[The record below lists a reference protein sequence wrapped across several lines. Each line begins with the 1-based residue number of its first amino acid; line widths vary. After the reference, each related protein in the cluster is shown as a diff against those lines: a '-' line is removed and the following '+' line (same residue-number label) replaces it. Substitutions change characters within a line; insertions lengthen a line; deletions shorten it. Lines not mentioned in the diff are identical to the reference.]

1 MIDTHSHL
9 NFKAFDNNYEEVIK
23 RSFDNGVKAIINVG
37 TDLKTSQKAVA
48 IANEFSAQGRSASS
62 GENCYAAVGL
72 HPVHV
77 EKENFD
83 SEKYIDLI
91 RLNSDKIKAIGET
104 GLDYYHITDNAE
116 REKQKKV
123 FKQHLELAQKLN
135 LPIIIHCRGSKENP
149 KDAYQDLLDI
159 IQTNF
164 PRQSASSQCQ
174 SALAGVIHCFT
185 SDMEIAQKFLDLGF
199 YLGFTGVI
207 TFKNTHSLSEVVKN
221 VDLNRILIETDCPF
235 LAPEPHRGEQN
246 EPSYVRFM
254 AEKIAEIK
262 GLPLG
267 EVIKITTQNAVKL
280 FHLN

>member
-9 NFKAFDNNYEEVIK
+9 NFKVFDNDYKEVIK
-23 RSFDNGVKAIINVG
+23 RSFDNGVKAIINIG
-37 TDLKTSQKAVA
+37 TDLKSSERVLE
-48 IANEFSAQGRSASS
+48 IAREFQ
-62 GENCYAAVGL
+62 NCYAAVGL
-72 HPVHV
+72 HPTDI

-83 SEKYIDLI
+83 PKKYIDLV
-91 RLNSDKIKAIGET
+91 NSNPDKIKAIGET
-104 GLDYYHITDNAE
+104 GLDYYHITSNAE
-116 REKQKKV
+116 REKQKEI
-123 FKQHLELAQKLN
+123 FKKHLELAQKLN
-135 LPIIIHCRGSKENP
+135 LPIILHCRGSKENP

-164 PRQSASSQCQ
+164 PRQSA
-174 SALAGVIHCFT
+174 LVGVIHCFT
-185 SDMEIAQKFLDLGF
+185 SDLEIAQKFLDLGF

-207 TFKNTHSLSEVVKN
+207 TFKNAHSLLEVVKN
-221 VDLNRILIETDCPF
+221 VDLKRILIETDCPF

-246 EPSYVRFM
+246 EPSYVRFV

-267 EVIKITTQNAVKL
+267 EVIKITSQNAVKL